1 METDDKKTL
10 EAFSKFIVD
19 RGMAVPSILFLE
31 SVKYLSFFGS
41 QSMLFL
47 GPIITAFINEKK
59 YYKLADLIEDKQN
72 IEFVITEIERLS
84 LKKTSNKSI

>member
-1 METDDKKTL
+1 MST
-10 EAFSKFIVD
+10 
-19 RGMAVPSILFLE
+19 SIFFLE
-31 SVKYLSFFGS
+31 SVKYLSFISS

-47 GPIITAFINEKK
+47 GPIITTFINEKK
-59 YYKLADLIEDKQN
+59 YYKIADLIEDKKN